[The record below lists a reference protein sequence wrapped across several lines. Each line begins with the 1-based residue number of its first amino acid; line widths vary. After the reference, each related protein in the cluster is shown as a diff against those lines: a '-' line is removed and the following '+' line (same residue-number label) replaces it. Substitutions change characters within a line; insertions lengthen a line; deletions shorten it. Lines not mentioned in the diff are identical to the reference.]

1 MSYFRKHSQRYLPPQ
16 TSGTLPVGFETTQ
29 NLNSGIFKW
38 SFTVVVTTTRRCH
51 KLEHHGTIAEG
62 TIFISKVLSSIIR
75 TVWCSAIQANKLGKQ
90 IQGNKL
96 VTTVRTVFSGE
107 FVLICS
113 YIELHCLKLCRLEC
127 IALFS
132 IILNKEVLS
141 WIRTNASASSLCD
154 LQHRL
159 QSFPSRISII
169 FNSIRLNKIKARAS
183 CKELPEWEENWM
195 RFQGFSNCHF
205 QQEFLHRYCI
215 CIKPVVSEIPVI
227 STVWEIS

>member
-1 MSYFRKHSQRYLPPQ
+1 MFC
-16 TSGTLPVGFETTQ
+16 
-29 NLNSGIFKW
+29 NS
-38 SFTVVVTTTRRCH
+38 
-51 KLEHHGTIAEG
+51 
-62 TIFISKVLSSIIR
+62 
-75 TVWCSAIQANKLGKQ
+75 GKQ
-90 IQGNKL
+90 IRETNSRKQISNNCAHC
-96 VTTVRTVFSGE
+96 FQWW
-107 FVLICS
+107 ICS
-113 YIELHCLKLCRLEC
+113 YLFLYRLHCLKLCRLEC

-195 RFQGFSNCHF
+195 RFQGFRNCHF